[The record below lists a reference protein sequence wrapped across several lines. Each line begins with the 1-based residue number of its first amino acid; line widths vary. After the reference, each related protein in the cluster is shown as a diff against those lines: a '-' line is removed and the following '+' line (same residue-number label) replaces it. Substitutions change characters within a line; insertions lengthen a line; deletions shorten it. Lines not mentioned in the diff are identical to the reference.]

1 MKKSSS
7 YLTGFLAMLVAVG
20 LLSSAGTA
28 RAALITIDIG
38 SSGFNIGGINAG
50 IPDYDYRLIANFPIS
65 GLNLTIYNDFSG
77 FSGLL
82 GSFDNLFAAGASPAT
97 PVKFALNDSIGSGSN
112 YTWDAEGL
120 FKFYSDSSPDFG
132 AGSYMGFQTGQG
144 NYGWLEVT
152 WNSTSRDFQILSGA
166 YESTPNVAILA
177 GAGGPG
183 PAAVPEPGQV
193 AASLLLLVGIGGYVF
208 IKRRKTAK
216 PAVAPIAA

>member
-1 MKKSSS
+1 
-7 YLTGFLAMLVAVG
+7 MLVAAG

-28 RAALITIDIG
+28 QAALITIDIG
-38 SSGFNIGGINAG
+38 SSGFNIGGING
-50 IPDYDYRLIANFPIS
+50 GVSDGSFSVTPDFPIYE
-65 GLNLTIYNDFSG
+65 NTLTIFNNYSG
-77 FSGLL
+77 TNTGLL
-82 GSFDNLFAAGASPAT
+82 GSFEIYFAAGASPAT

-152 WNSTSRDFQILSGA
+152 WNSTSQDFQILSGA